1 MNVIF
6 SNFIN
11 VGHSD
16 LFNASAISLQEVC
29 GVSVKLIGHA
39 LSQDLLFGVEGE
51 NKRVQDCVLGR
62 AQLGLLDPAFADFD
76 ELVVQSVQ
84 SGGGA
89 VTLGAHR
96 YTEDARMAVS
106 CANPTPAA
114 VGQTK
119 LGAKVCAQTGC
130 KASAEKLVES
140 FNGIVIGIAPL
151 DAQVHHADVALI
163 NVVFLDQEQAM
174 RRVECNL
181 RGLQARS
188 LRQPCKRGT
197 EFTLLLRGI
206 KIARHAKNDVVR

>member
-1 MNVIF
+1 MIGNYFCGPLEKGGGGGVKSLSVPRHKYSHQFRMNVLF

-29 GVSVKLIGHA
+29 RVSVKLIGHA

-89 VTLGAHR
+89 VTLAAHR
-96 YTEDARMAVS
+96 HTQHATTAVTS
-106 CANPTPAA
+106 PNPPT
-114 VGQTK
+114 
-119 LGAKVCAQTGC
+119 
-130 KASAEKLVES
+130 
-140 FNGIVIGIAPL
+140 APL
-151 DAQVHHADVALI
+151 SH
-163 NVVFLDQEQAM
+163 
-174 RRVECNL
+174 
-181 RGLQARS
+181 
-188 LRQPCKRGT
+188 
-197 EFTLLLRGI
+197 
-206 KIARHAKNDVVR
+206 